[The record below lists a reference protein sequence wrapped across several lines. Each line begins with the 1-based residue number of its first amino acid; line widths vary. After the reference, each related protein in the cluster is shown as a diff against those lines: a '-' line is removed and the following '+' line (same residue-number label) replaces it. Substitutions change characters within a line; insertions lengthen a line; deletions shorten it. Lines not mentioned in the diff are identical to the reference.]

1 MEKFTSKKKGIV
13 FYGVFFCVIFAIDR
27 ELKGMKKIS
36 IKEWAEEDRPREKMM
51 LKGVSALS
59 DSELLAI
66 LIGSGNDKESAVE
79 LCKRILQ
86 KAGNN
91 LNKLGRFSVNDL
103 TSNFRGI
110 GQAKAI
116 TIIAALE
123 LGRRRK
129 SEEVIERKKIGSSN
143 DAYAVFYPVLA
154 DLNHEETW
162 ALLLDRS
169 NKVVSTMQVSRGG
182 IAGTVVDIRLILR
195 EAINHYASSIVLGH
209 NHPSGN
215 CTPSVQ
221 DTTISKKLKE
231 AAQWMD
237 ISLLDHIIVCGET
250 YYSFADNGII

>member
-1 MEKFTSKKKGIV
+1 ME
-13 FYGVFFCVIFAIDR
+13 
-27 ELKGMKKIS
+27 KIS
-36 IKEWAEEDRPREKMM
+36 IKHWAEEDRPREKLM

-86 KAGNN
+86 KADNN

-103 TSNFRGI
+103 TSNFRGV

-116 TIIAALE
+116 SIIAALE

-129 SEEVIERKKIGSSN
+129 SEGTTDKKKINSSN
-143 DAYAVFYPVLA
+143 DAYAIFYPILA

-169 NKVVSTMQVSRGG
+169 NKVASTIQVSRGG

-209 NHPSGN
+209 NHPSGS
-215 CTPSVQ
+215 CMPSPH
-221 DTTISKKLKE
+221 DTTLTKKLKE

>member
-1 MEKFTSKKKGIV
+1 
-13 FYGVFFCVIFAIDR
+13 
-27 ELKGMKKIS
+27 MKKITL
-36 IKEWAEEDRPREKMM
+36 KDWAEEDRPREKLM

-86 KAGNN
+86 KADNN

-103 TSNFRGI
+103 IGNFRGI

-129 SEEVIERKKIGSSN
+129 SEETVDKKKINSSN
-143 DAYAVFYPVLA
+143 DAYAIFYPILA

-182 IAGTVVDIRLILR
+182 ITGTVVDIRLILR
-195 EAINHYASSIVLGH
+195 EAINHYASSILLGH
-209 NHPSGN
+209 NHPSRS
-215 CTPSVQ
+215 CTPSPQ
-221 DTTISKKLKE
+221 DTTLTKKLKE

>member
-1 MEKFTSKKKGIV
+1 ME
-13 FYGVFFCVIFAIDR
+13 
-27 ELKGMKKIS
+27 KIS
-36 IKEWAEEDRPREKMM
+36 IKHWAEEDRPREKMM

-86 KAGNN
+86 KADNN

-103 TSNFRGI
+103 TSNFRGV
-110 GQAKAI
+110 GPAKAI

-129 SEEVIERKKIGSSN
+129 SEEVVERKKINSSN
-143 DAYAVFYPVLA
+143 DAYAIFYPILS

-182 IAGTVVDIRLILR
+182 ISGTVVDIRLILR
-195 EAINHYASSIVLGH
+195 EAINHYACSIVLGH
-209 NHPSGN
+209 NHPSGS
-215 CTPSVQ
+215 CTPSPQ
-221 DTTISKKLKE
+221 DTTLTKKLKE